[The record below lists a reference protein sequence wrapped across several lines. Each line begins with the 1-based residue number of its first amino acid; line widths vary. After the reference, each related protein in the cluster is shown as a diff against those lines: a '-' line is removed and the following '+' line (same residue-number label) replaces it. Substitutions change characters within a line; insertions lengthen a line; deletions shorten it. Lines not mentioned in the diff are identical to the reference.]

1 MVPRRFISF
10 CAAAHFL
17 SVSSAE
23 SFCSTSQSCSFSSF
37 CNFDDGASGV
47 CESCNDVGK
56 GDCYG
61 DGLPDRGATDCLANC
76 QDYSECFRFITT
88 AASSSTELGTVFPK
102 PVQCSSTSIFNFY
115 GPLEHQALSC
125 CDRSGHTNVQQGLVG
140 GFDTGMFQFSSLIN
154 ATDPD
159 LECAAYSSALS
170 LTLCDP
176 RQGQFI
182 RKTTNETTGQDS
194 LVLRVC
200 ASSCDAVYQ
209 ACGPPG
215 NIFPGNRSFV
225 DGASTCQGMWGGWE
239 SVQLEVVED
248 NLDCLELIIPS
259 DLKVWSETSGLQ
271 DGCGTS
277 LGGTEDSDFEPNSG
291 FQRGVYWLP
300 LSAVF
305 IAYSFYDARRRKRN
319 RENENNSSNAEGT
332 SADPIHSATLQ
343 TEQNEEPNRYSEYS
357 QGNNPEASVAVLVD
371 SPESLSFASSAVEA
385 NSTIPLVPSLA
396 SYMENSDSFD
406 KRESVNKWM
415 RSHPMESSLLTPDDV
430 AEALSKITFSLD
442 QSAVAADIAK
452 GMITHG
458 GSVTCQHIIAAM
470 GVCKNSEADVAKEMA
485 PYVSDPQNKGEVVSK
500 IPMTFQRNDV
510 ENRFMKV

>member
-10 CAAAHFL
+10 CAAVHFL

-23 SFCSTSQSCSFSSF
+23 SVCSTSQQSCRFSSF
-37 CNFDDGASGV
+37 CNFDDGASGF
-47 CESCNDVGK
+47 CEACSNVLNDN
-56 GDCYG
+56 CYG
-61 DGLPDRGATDCLANC
+61 KGLPDRGATDCLAKC
-76 QDYSECFRFITT
+76 QDYSECFRYITT
-88 AASSSTELGTVFPK
+88 APSSPTELGTVFPK
-102 PVQCSSTSIFNFY
+102 PVQCRITSIFNFY

-140 GFDTGMFQFSSLIN
+140 GFDTGVFQFSSLIN
-154 ATDPD
+154 ATDSD
-159 LECAAYSSALS
+159 VKCAAYSSALS

-176 RQGQFI
+176 RQGEFI

-194 LVLRVC
+194 HVLRVC

-215 NIFPGNRSFV
+215 NIFPENRSFV
-225 DGASTCQGMWGGWE
+225 DGASTCQDLWGGWE

-259 DLKVWSETSGLQ
+259 DLNAWSETN
-271 DGCGTS
+271 GCGT
-277 LGGTEDSDFEPNSG
+277 TFDSDFEPTPG
-291 FQRGVYWLP
+291 FIFNPRGLYWLP

-305 IAYSFYDARRRKRN
+305 IAYSFYEAKRRKRN
-319 RENENNSSNAEGT
+319 RENENENNNSNTERT
-332 SADPIHSATLQ
+332 DHTATLQ
-343 TEQNEEPNRYSEYS
+343 TEQNEESNNYSEYS
-357 QGNNPEASVAVLVD
+357 QGNNNPEASVAVLVD
-371 SPESLSFASSAVEA
+371 SPESLSLASLVVEA
-385 NSTIPLVPSLA
+385 NSNTIPIVPSLA
-396 SYMENSDSFD
+396 SYMEKSDSFD

-415 RSHPMESSLLTPDDV
+415 RSYPMESSILTPHDV

-452 GMITHG
+452 GMSTHG

-470 GVCKNSEADVAKEMA
+470 GACKNSEADVAKEMA
-485 PYVSDPQNKGEVVSK
+485 PYASDPQNKDQVVSK
-500 IPMTFQRNDV
+500 IPLTFQRNDV